1 MTTEQTT
8 RVIPAGWYQDPADEG
23 KVRWWNGM
31 TWTEHVEVKP
41 TNTQVAAARALAIE
55 SPATPITD
63 EQREAEARELER
75 QYALSLNS
83 AGDGTERMTRR
94 ASMDL
99 DHRGPDTG
107 TIPIQGVAHPRKK
120 PAKTG
125 TASAWLLA
133 LTPPIANLLTIVAG
147 YVYFYVTPTPLVAA
161 VAVVLFVIQ
170 FLWAVGDAR
179 ALQARGLKA
188 PSPLLALALPIVG
201 ALIYLVARRGKV
213 EGSTPVI
220 VFLALLVL
228 AIGLPATLAVTGNAQ
243 TVTKALEVQQAVR
256 ADLVGSGAATSVS
269 CPPILDSAA
278 VGSLFTCDAVLP
290 SGATSHVFVS
300 IDTEAG
306 EFSWAL
312 SNR

>member
-8 RVIPAGWYQDPADEG
+8 RVIPAGWYQDPADDA

-41 TNTQVAAARALAIE
+41 SHQGAAVAGALAIE
-55 SPATPITD
+55 STPSPITA

-75 QYALSLNS
+75 QYSLS
-83 AGDGTERMTRR
+83 AGGGLDRMTRR
-94 ASMDL
+94 ASMEL

-107 TIPIQGVAHPRKK
+107 TIPIQGVAAPRK
-120 PAKTG
+120 PAKTA

-133 LTPPIANLLTIVAG
+133 AIPLISILLTVVAG

-161 VAVVLFVIQ
+161 IAVVLFVIQ

-201 ALIYLVARRGKV
+201 ALVYLIARRRGV
-213 EGSTPVI
+213 DGSTPI
-220 VFLALLVL
+220 VAFIALLVL
-228 AIGLPATLAVTGNAQ
+228 VVGLPAALLFTGNAA
-243 TVTKALEVQQAVR
+243 TYTKALEVQQAVR
-256 ADLVGSGAATSVS
+256 ADLVGSGTATSVT
-269 CPPILDSAA
+269 CPPVLDSVA
-278 VGSLFTCDAVLP
+278 VGSIFTCDAVLADG
-290 SGATSHVFVS
+290 STAHVWVS
-300 IDTEAG
+300 IDNAAG
-306 EFSWAL
+306 DFSWAL
-312 SNR
+312 ANR